1 MTAFFLKIMTRYLR
15 RGIYR
20 SAPLHGVAVGF
31 NLQVRNRGPCELPHG
46 LTGKPIHWQFPWL
59 GFPIKGEPVTFV
71 SIRRL
76 DLHIIP
82 RYRRARERKT
92 LFMSNWNGKHQ
103 MKSGVSPR
111 NSGRAPRR
119 TKQPTPKPNQQRF
132 RRKTTKKHSRRPP
145 YLPARIVGPLRAIAE
160 SIANRRDRALLLV
173 LIDSELRPTELV
185 GLSRGQ
191 IRVRFE
197 KQKDK
202 TLKALGTGCLARTS
216 TEPGRKFMIGPEA
229 VEALREYLNSDRV
242 RGDHPALFTERPGE
256 RLAIHTFAPMLDS
269 WIRQA
274 KDQAD

>member
-1 MTAFFLKIMTRYLR
+1 
-15 RGIYR
+15 
-20 SAPLHGVAVGF
+20 
-31 NLQVRNRGPCELPHG
+31 
-46 LTGKPIHWQFPWL
+46 
-59 GFPIKGEPVTFV
+59 
-71 SIRRL
+71 
-76 DLHIIP
+76 
-82 RYRRARERKT
+82 
-92 LFMSNWNGKHQ
+92 
-103 MKSGVSPR
+103 MKLGVSPR

-132 RRKTTKKHSRRPP
+132 RRKTTKKHSRRPS

-160 SIANRRDRALLLV
+160 SITDRRDRALLLV
-173 LIDSELRPTELV
+173 LIDSELRPSELV

-202 TLKALGTGCLARTS
+202 SLKALGTGCLTRTS
-216 TEPGRKFMIGPEA
+216 TESGRKFTIGPEA
-229 VEALREYLNSDRV
+229 VEALREYLNHDRV